1 MILLLQTILLGFLAL
16 FQMNLSNSIM
26 LFCLGLLA
34 GYELTVFRKFRG
46 TTVNNGI
53 MTGNTKNMMTNLY
66 KTLFDDNK
74 QARRDF
80 FHFLI
85 IIFIFLLGAGAGA
98 LVIKLNA
105 LLNLWIAF
113 LLMFV
118 SLVVNLLTQLSVIT
132 VRDRFR

>member
-1 MILLLQTILLGFLAL
+1 
-16 FQMNLSNSIM
+16 
-26 LFCLGLLA
+26 
-34 GYELTVFRKFRG
+34 
-46 TTVNNGI
+46 

-66 KTLFDDNK
+66 MALFDANK

-80 FHFLI
+80 FQFLI